1 MAKDVGLAVRV
12 DEELL
17 ARLDLWRREQVN
29 PPSRPAA
36 IRQLLEQNLPKVQ
49 RTQPLPARKG
59 RQR

>member
-36 IRQLLEQNLPKVQ
+36 IRQLLEKHLPKG
-49 RTQPLPARKG
+49 RTQPPSDRKG
-59 RQR
+59 RRR